1 MIIKPDKNKERKQRA
16 RRQADITGTAK
27 KPRLTV
33 YRSLTNT
40 YAQLIDD
47 EKGVTL
53 AAVNTLQPA
62 IAKLCKGKPKKEAA
76 FIVGEQIAKLAA
88 AKKIKEV
95 VFDRN
100 GYIYHGRVQQVADG
114 ARKGGLQF

>member
-1 MIIKPDKNKERKQRA
+1 MIIKEDKNKARKQRA
-16 RRQADITGTAK
+16 KRQSDIVGTAK

-33 YRSLTNT
+33 HRSLIHV

-53 AAVNTLQPA
+53 VAVNSLQDA
-62 IAKLCKGKPKKEAA
+62 IEKKAKGKPKKE
-76 FIVGEQIAKLAA
+76 
-88 AKKIKEV
+88 V
-95 VFDRN
+95 VFDRS
-100 GYIYHGRVQQVADG
+100 GYVYHGRVSQVAEG